1 MVVSILEDI
10 ESISYILEDDGYDVS
25 YDYLTGSSTTE
36 INIFSDG
43 STEFTKFTKKGI
55 KNVPVSRDK
64 RMSYG
69 YPGEYDFGL
78 CKGILITCSMVL
90 DISKFN
96 TLGDLGVVKD
106 RFLISKDKFMIILR
120 DHLDYVD
127 GDISFISD
135 SSGTYVISC
144 GGTTSTQ
151 TSSIQR
157 KIFFRIKV
165 AL

>member
-1 MVVSILEDI
+1 MVVNILEDI
-10 ESISYILEDDGYDVS
+10 ESIGYILEDDGYDVS
-25 YDYLTGSSTTE
+25 YDYLTE

-43 STEFTKFTKKGI
+43 TTEFTKFTKKGI
-55 KNVPVSRDK
+55 KNVPVSCEK

-78 CKGILITCSMVL
+78 CRGIVITCSMVM

-135 SSGTYVISC
+135 SSGTLSLDTGSLGGSC
-144 GGTTSTQ
+144 STTRNNITYS
-151 TSSIQR
+151 
-157 KIFFRIKV
+157 FRVKV
-165 AL
+165 TL

>member
-1 MVVSILEDI
+1 MVSILEDI

-25 YDYLTGSSTTE
+25 YDYLTE

-43 STEFTKFTKKGI
+43 TKKGI
-55 KNVPVSRDK
+55 KNVPVSREK

-96 TLGDLGVVKD
+96 TYGDLGVVKD
-106 RFLISKDKFMIILR
+106 RFLISMDKFMILLS

-127 GDISFISD
+127 DISLITD
-135 SSGTYVISC
+135 SSETISLDTGSLCGSCSATRNNITYS
-144 GGTTSTQ
+144 
-151 TSSIQR
+151 
-157 KIFFRIKV
+157 FRIKV
-165 AL
+165 TL